1 MFIAE
6 IGINHNGNLGYA
18 MQLIANAAELGIE
31 VVKFQKRNVR
41 KLIPE
46 SDWEKIRKGTPWG
59 DIRYIDYKERIE
71 FGKEEY
77 DEIDKYCKKL
87 GVRWTASVWD
97 VDSLDFIL
105 QYDVPFI
112 KIASASITDIELLT
126 AINKKVSNVIMSVGM
141 STEEQINNA
150 LSILTEP
157 YVELLWCNSNYP
169 SQDNEI
175 DLNAI
180 PTLQKKYNLNVGYSG
195 HETDDLPTILA
206 ATIPGVN
213 VIERHVTLDKRMWGS
228 DQSASL
234 DPDELQSLMSKLSRI
249 NTIMGSDKIICYPS
263 EKLIAEKLRK
273 RTNN

>member
-1 MFIAE
+1 MFVAE
-6 IGINHNGNLGYA
+6 IGINHNGNLGFA
-18 MQLIANAAELGIE
+18 LQLIANAAELGIE

-46 SDWEKIRKGTPWG
+46 SDCDKIRKSTPWG
-59 DIRYIDYKERIE
+59 DIRYIDYKENIE

-77 DEIDKYCKKL
+77 DAIDKYCREL
-87 GVRWTASVWD
+87 GAMWTASVWD

-105 QYDVPFI
+105 QYDIPFI
-112 KIASASITDIELLT
+112 KIASASITNVELLT
-126 AINKKVSNVIMSVGM
+126 AINEKVDNVLMSVGM
-141 STEEQINNA
+141 STEEQIKKA
-150 LSILTEP
+150 LSILDRP

-169 SQDNEI
+169 SKDEEI

-180 PTLQKKYNLNVGYSG
+180 PVLQKKFNLNVGYSG

-206 ATIPGVN
+206 ATIHGVN

-234 DPDELQSLMSKLSRI
+234 DPDELQAVMSKLGRI
-249 NTIMGSDKIICYPS
+249 KTIMGKGEITCYPS
-263 EKLIAEKLRK
+263 EKKIAEKLRK
-273 RTNN
+273 KD